1 MEDPVKE
8 VILPS
13 LRRRVD
19 PGLVSDMNEYHLS
32 SPEGRLVKMAR
43 CGPSFKA
50 SLARVEEGERAARG
64 VLVWRV
70 PERHE
75 RGHRDVV
82 RETIFCVHFDGLLV
96 VSSPLSVGSG

>member
-1 MEDPVKE
+1 M
-8 VILPS
+8 
-13 LRRRVD
+13 
-19 PGLVSDMNEYHLS
+19 
-32 SPEGRLVKMAR
+32 
-43 CGPSFKA
+43 
-50 SLARVEEGERAARG
+50 EEGERAARG